1 LRVVGIAPTTHADL
15 VHKLIAEEET
25 TMSSAAIAN
34 EDATSRSP
42 SQQMI
47 EMTSAYVLS
56 KAIYVVAELGIADLL
71 ATGPLTSAKLAG
83 ASGVHAPS
91 LYRVLRALASLGVFI
106 EDADQTFR
114 LTSLGST
121 LRSDVSDSVRNWAL
135 INGSV
140 AWRAFGELSHSVRT
154 GRTGFER
161 AFGMPIFEY
170 LACHPDDAAMFA
182 RTMIDV
188 HGPEAAAIA
197 CAYGLSDVNL
207 LVDLGGGVGN
217 WLTALLN
224 ANPNLKG
231 ILLELPHVTEEAA
244 RRLNSAGLGGRC
256 EIVQGDFFESVPAG
270 GDVYLLSH
278 VVHDWDEAHC
288 LTLLGNCR
296 RVMRAGARLLIVEM
310 VLPGPNQTSPGML
323 ADLVMLVAQGGRE
336 RTEAE
341 YRDLLARAGF
351 RLNRVVPTS
360 LAVSVVEAIP
370 A

>member
-1 LRVVGIAPTTHADL
+1 
-15 VHKLIAEEET
+15 
-25 TMSSAAIAN
+25 MSSVALTTEN
-34 EDATSRSP
+34 ATSRSP
-42 SQQMI
+42 SEQMI
-47 EMTSAYVLS
+47 EMASAYMRS

-71 ATGPLTSAKLAG
+71 ATGPLTAAELAA
-83 ASGVHAPS
+83 ASGAHAAS

-106 EDADQTFR
+106 EEEDQTFR

-121 LRSDVSDSVRNWAL
+121 LRSDAPDSIRNWAL

-154 GRTGFER
+154 GQTGFER

-170 LACHPDDAAMFA
+170 LARHPDDAAMFA
-182 RTMIDV
+182 RTMIDF
-188 HGPEAAAIA
+188 HGPEAAAVA
-197 CAYGLSDVNL
+197 SAYGLSDVNT

-231 ILLELPHVTEEAA
+231 ILFELPHVTEEAA
-244 RRLNSAGLGGRC
+244 RRLNSAGLGARC
-256 EIVQGDFFESVPAG
+256 EVVPGDFFESVPAG

-310 VLPGPNQTSPGML
+310 ILPGPNQPSPGML
-323 ADLVMLVAQGGRE
+323 TDLVMLVAQGGRE
-336 RTEAE
+336 RTEVE
-341 YRDLLARAGF
+341 YRDLLARVGF
-351 RLNRVVPTS
+351 RLQRVVPTATS
-360 LAVSVVEAIP
+360 VSVVEAIP

>member
-1 LRVVGIAPTTHADL
+1 
-15 VHKLIAEEET
+15 
-25 TMSSAAIAN
+25 
-34 EDATSRSP
+34 
-42 SQQMI
+42 MI
-47 EMTSAYVLS
+47 EMASAYVLS

-71 ATGPLTSAKLAG
+71 ATGSLTSAELAS
-83 ASGVHAPS
+83 ATGVHAPS
-91 LYRVLRALASLGVFI
+91 LYRVLRVLASLGVFT
-106 EDADQTFR
+106 EEEDQTFR
-114 LTSLGST
+114 LTSLGAT
-121 LRSDVSDSVRNWAL
+121 LRSEVSDSVRNWAL

-154 GRTGFER
+154 GQTGFER

-170 LACHPDDAAMFA
+170 LASHPDDAAMFA

-188 HGPEAAAIA
+188 HGPEAAAVA
-197 CAYGLSDVNL
+197 SAYDLSGVNT

-217 WLTALLN
+217 WLTALLKG
-224 ANPNLKG
+224 NPNLHG
-231 ILLELPHVTEEAA
+231 ILFELPHVTEEAA
-244 RRLNSAGLGGRC
+244 QRLSSAGLGARC
-256 EIVQGDFFESVPAG
+256 EVVRGDFFESVPAG

-310 VLPGPNQTSPGML
+310 ILPGPNQPSPGML

-341 YRDLLARAGF
+341 YRDLLARGGF
-351 RLNRVVPTS
+351 RLQRVVPTAS
-360 LAVSVVEAIP
+360 AVSVVEAIP